1 MATDLER
8 LVVQLSADI
17 KGYENAMNR
26 AQGITNKSVRNIQN
40 QFARSNKAL
49 TSQFSLLSR
58 SFGAVFAGGVSLRGA
73 QQLIDT
79 STRIEN
85 ALKLTGLSGTELKSV
100 YDQLF
105 ETAQRNAAPVEALVT
120 LYSRMAV
127 AQKELNATQGE
138 LLQFTDL
145 VGMSLR
151 ASGQS
156 ASEASGALLQLGQAL
171 GGGKVQA
178 EEYNSLLDGAR
189 PLLQAV
195 AAGLEE
201 AGGSVSRLTALVKD
215 GQVSSEAFFRAG
227 QAGADVLR
235 EQLAG
240 AELTVSQAF
249 VRLQNVLI
257 DTAGEIDEG
266 SSASERL
273 VSALDT
279 LAGVIQNT
287 DFSPLING
295 VLNFGGAVVQTIGQI
310 EALARAA
317 GQLTGADNVG
327 KFIYGK
333 LDQKNI
339 QDRINAAHSG
349 TVAEKGDRVSA
360 GGEPMRVEVTQGKKQ
375 TVSLRDYAVP
385 AAAKSGGGGRSRGGH
400 GGGAGRPDELARE
413 IEQIKERT
421 AATLA
426 ETKAL
431 AGINP
436 LINDYGFAVEKARA
450 EQDLLT
456 AAKKAGKEVTPQLR
470 SEIGALAE
478 QYAFAASEADKLAAS
493 QDKIRDAAEDA
504 AAFNKDLLRG
514 MVDGFIE
521 GKKAADIFA
530 DALSN
535 IGNRLLDMA
544 FDSAFSTQG
553 SGGFLANLLGGLGG
567 LFGGAKADPWGGLRL
582 AGGGHVSGPGT
593 ATSDSIPAMLS
604 DGEFVVRSSVAKKHR
619 RLLESLNS
627 GAMAGFAQGGAVS
640 SSMPMMT
647 RIPRVSKVGGGAM
660 TVDARTTIDARGASV
675 DAVLKLEK
683 MMAKRDAELP
693 SRIKQVVS
701 RRENERW

>member
-8 LVVQLSADI
+8 LIVSLSADI

-26 AQGITNKSVRNIQN
+26 AQGITNRSVRNIQN

-85 ALKLTGLSGTELKSV
+85 ALKVAGLSGTELKDV

-105 ETAQRNAAPVEALVT
+105 ASAQRNSAPVEALVT

-127 AQKELNATQGE
+127 AQKDLNATQAE

-156 ASEASGALLQLGQAL
+156 ATEASGALLQLGQAL

-178 EEYNSLLDGAR
+178 EEYNSLIDGAR

-201 AGGSVSRLTALVKD
+201 AGGSVSKLTALVKA
-215 GQVSSEAFFRAG
+215 GEVSSEAFFRAG

-240 AELTVSQAF
+240 AETTVSQAF

-257 DTAGEIDEG
+257 DTAGELDEG
-266 SSASERL
+266 SGASERL

-287 DFSPLING
+287 DFSPLISG

-317 GQLTGADNVG
+317 GELTGANNVG

-339 QDRINAAHSG
+339 QDRINGAFEG
-349 TVAEKGDRVSA
+349 TVAEKGDRVTA
-360 GGEPMRVEVTQGKKQ
+360 GGEPMRVEVTQGKRQ
-375 TVSLRDYAVP
+375 TVSLKDYAVP
-385 AAAKSGGGGRSRGGH
+385 GGSGGKGGGKGRKGR
-400 GGGAGRPDELARE
+400 GAGRTKQDDFARE

-431 AGINP
+431 ASINP
-436 LINDYGFAVEKARA
+436 LINDYGYAVEKART

-456 AAKKAGKEVTPQLR
+456 AAQKAGKAVTPELKAQIETLAEAYAQATVEAEKLEAANDAAR
-470 SEIGALAE
+470 DRVQEFNALA
-478 QYAFAASEADKLAAS
+478 
-493 QDKIRDAAEDA
+493 RDT
-504 AAFNKDLLRG
+504 LG
-514 MVDGFIE
+514 GFIQDLKNGVSGAE
-521 GKKAADIFA
+521 ALKNAIGRLADSLLNSGLEALFSSKPGGGGGGIFGTIFGGLA
-530 DALSN
+530 
-535 IGNRLLDMA
+535 
-544 FDSAFSTQG
+544 SAFG
-553 SGGFLANLLGGLGG
+553 GGFKSTPNGFAKTLGLAGFASGTANTGGRRGEVRGLVHGNEAVIPLPNGG
-567 LFGGAKADPWGGLRL
+567 KVPVTINAPQLPRIGG
-582 AGGGHVSGPGT
+582 AGGGERTIKVEVAADVDNSGNIMPLVTKIADERANT
-593 ATSDSIPAMLS
+593 ATARGQQQAQRQFPAMQA
-604 DGEFVVRSSVAKKHR
+604 DRQR
-619 RLLESLNS
+619 RY
-627 GAMAGFAQGGAVS
+627 G
-640 SSMPMMT
+640 
-647 RIPRVSKVGGGAM
+647 
-660 TVDARTTIDARGASV
+660 
-675 DAVLKLEK
+675 
-683 MMAKRDAELP
+683 
-693 SRIKQVVS
+693 
-701 RRENERW
+701 